1 MKRSILTDRYEDI
14 AENLRLEK
22 PYQAKIIYHALIN
35 GVTEFGK
42 MTSLPK
48 LLRERLSEE
57 HGSLLSSKVVN
68 RSEADSAVKLALLLQ
83 DGSIIECVRLSD
95 GKGRYTACLSS
106 QVGCAMGCAFC
117 STGTMG
123 FIRNLDASEI
133 AEQFL
138 QLTLLGEPITH
149 IVFMGMGE
157 ALQNFT
163 AAMDAIKALHREDG
177 FNISYRRMT
186 ISTSGYVPGIRRLSE
201 LSIPVRLA
209 VSLVSADDS
218 TRSEIMRIN
227 RTYPLSELKSAL
239 ISFQHHQD
247 KRITLEYCML
257 GGINTDRESADK
269 LKSFMKGLDA
279 IVNLI
284 PWNPVEGMGFRAPS
298 GKEIQHFE
306 SELKS
311 RAINYTIRR
320 SKGQNIAGACGQL
333 ATETRR
339 KSRNGS

>member
-1 MKRSILTDRYEDI
+1 MRRSILTDSYEDI
-14 AENLRLEK
+14 AKELKLDK
-22 PYQAKIIYHALIN
+22 PFQARIIYHALVTGI
-35 GVTEFGK
+35 TEFSRI
-42 MTSLPK
+42 TSLPK
-48 LLRERLSEE
+48 ALRERLEEE

-68 RSEADSAVKLALLLQ
+68 RAEDDSAIKLALLLQ

-123 FIRNLDASEI
+123 FIRNLDAAEI

-138 QLTLLGEPITH
+138 QLSLLGEEISH

-163 AAMDAIKALHREDG
+163 AALDAIKALHREDG

-186 ISTSGYVPGIRRLSE
+186 ISTSGYVPGIRKLTEVSMP
-201 LSIPVRLA
+201 IRLA
-209 VSLVSADDS
+209 VSLVSADDD
-218 TRSEIMRIN
+218 TRSRIMRIN

-239 ISFQHHQD
+239 LSFQHHQD

-257 GGINTDRESADK
+257 SGVNTDRESAEK
-269 LKSFMKGLDA
+269 LRHFMKGLDA
-279 IVNLI
+279 VVNLI
-284 PWNPVEGMGFRAPS
+284 PWNPVEALDFKAPS
-298 GKEIQHFE
+298 DREIQHFE
-306 SELKS
+306 SFLGS
-311 RAINYTIRR
+311 LGINYTIRR
-320 SKGQNIAGACGQL
+320 SKGQKIAGACGQL
-333 ATETRR
+333 ATDTRR
-339 KSRNGS
+339 SAKH

>member
-1 MKRSILTDRYEDI
+1 MKRSILTDSYEDI
-14 AENLRLEK
+14 AENLKLDK
-22 PYQAKIIYHALIN
+22 PFQAKIIYHALIS
-35 GVTEFGK
+35 GITEFDRI
-42 MTSLPK
+42 TSLPK
-48 LLRERLSEE
+48 ALRERLTDEYD
-57 HGSLLSSKVVN
+57 SLLASKVIN
-68 RSEADSAVKLALLLQ
+68 TAESDSAVKLALLLQ

-117 STGTMG
+117 NTGTMG
-123 FIRNLDASEI
+123 FIRNLEASEI

-138 QLTLLGEPITH
+138 QLSLLGEEISH

-186 ISTSGYVPGIRRLSE
+186 ISTSGYVPGIRRLTEISVP
-201 LSIPVRLA
+201 LRLA
-209 VSLVSADDS
+209 VSLVSADDKI
-218 TRSEIMRIN
+218 RSDIMRIN

-239 ISFQHHQD
+239 LSFQHHQD
-247 KRITLEYCML
+247 KRITFEYCML
-257 GGINTDRESADK
+257 SGVNMDRESAEK
-269 LKSFMKGLDA
+269 LRSFMKGLDA

-284 PWNPVEGMGFRAPS
+284 PWNPVEGLGFNAPS
-298 GKEIQHFE
+298 E
-306 SELKS
+306 SEIHRFTDMLGS
-311 RAINYTIRR
+311 LGINYTIRR

-333 ATETRR
+333 ATKTRR
-339 KSRNGS
+339 SIRP